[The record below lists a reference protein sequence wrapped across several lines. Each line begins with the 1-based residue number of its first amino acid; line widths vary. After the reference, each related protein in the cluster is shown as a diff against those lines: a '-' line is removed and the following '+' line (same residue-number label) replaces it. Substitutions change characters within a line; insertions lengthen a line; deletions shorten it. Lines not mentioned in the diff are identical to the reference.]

1 MDLFGTLY
9 FPRLDFSS
17 IFYQLHRYSLKNFQ
31 KFVSRFEATSMCSSA
46 FPLILETAGFEQ
58 LVLALFYAWA
68 VQDNFPGEFRC
79 RKKEIVWGFS
89 VVYG

>member
-1 MDLFGTLY
+1 M
-9 FPRLDFSS
+9 R
-17 IFYQLHRYSLKNFQ
+17 
-31 KFVSRFEATSMCSSA
+31 SSA

-68 VQDNFPGEFRC
+68 VQDIFPGEFRC

-89 VVYG
+89 IVYG